1 MNWEETIKF
10 IRTKPEYQ
18 YLVEKAYFEEDLP
31 INVERFKQ
39 SEEFIETLSFIK
51 KYAPNAKTLL
61 DIGSGNGISAVSFAL
76 NGFNVKC
83 VEPDPSETIG
93 AGAIRK
99 LKEYYNLDNIE
110 VFESFAEEIN
120 FPDNSFD
127 IVYARQCMHH
137 ACDLNKFVQE
147 SSRVLKNGGMF
158 FTVRD
163 HVIYNT
169 EDKEWFLSSHPLHRF
184 YGGENAFKEEE
195 YLRAIIQSGLTV
207 KKVLKHFDSIINYYP
222 MSIEEKKAY
231 DDIYAKALTDK
242 VVELYG
248 AFSTFDIIFKI
259 LSKKIK
265 KYYPDLISE
274 NKIPGRMYSF
284 IALKPK

>member
-1 MNWEETIKF
+1 MNWEQTIKY
-10 IRTKPEYQ
+10 IRADVNYAN
-18 YLVEKAYFEEDLP
+18 LVEKAYFEEDLVL
-31 INVERFKQ
+31 NVERYRNS
-39 SEEFIETLSFIK
+39 SEYKEILRYINKFSPK
-51 KYAPNAKTLL
+51 GKSLL
-61 DIGSGNGISAVSFAL
+61 DLGSGNGISAIAFAL
-76 NGFNVKC
+76 DGYYVKC
-83 VEPDPSETIG
+83 IEPDPSETVG
-93 AGAIRK
+93 SGAIKK
-99 LKEYYNLDNIE
+99 LKDYYSLNNIE
-110 VFESFAEEIN
+110 IYETFAENIK
-120 FPDNSFD
+120 FYDASFD
-127 IVYARQCMHH
+127 IVFARQCMHH
-137 ACDLNKFVQE
+137 AHNLNKFVSE
-147 SSRVLKNGGMF
+147 SARVLRPGGMF

-163 HVIYNT
+163 HIIFNL